1 MRAKQRGILG
11 ILGIPGISSVG
22 ITGIVAAVA
31 IAAIGGWGWLQKRN
45 VERAELARD
54 QAIAQRD
61 QAAVERDKAI
71 EAARINEQTI
81 ANLQQEKE
89 LINQALN
96 DLQAQRVAIQAN
108 TVTRE
113 VIIQRQATTSASAA
127 VTAPVIGDIIVAVQE
142 DRVRRRGQ

>member
-1 MRAKQRGILG
+1 MKNQRGV
-11 ILGIPGISSVG
+11 LGIPGISSVG
-22 ITGIVAAVA
+22 MTGIIAAIG
-31 IAAIGGWGWLQKRN
+31 IAAIGGWAWIQKRN

-71 EAARINEQTI
+71 EAARVNEQTI
-81 ANLQQEKE
+81 VSLQQEKE

-96 DLQAQRVAIQAN
+96 TLQTQREAIRTN

-113 VIIQRQATTSASAA
+113 VIIQRQATTAASTAT
-127 VTAPVIGDIIVAVQE
+127 TAPVIGDIIVAVQE
-142 DRVRRRGQ
+142 DRIRRRGQ